1 MDREQKNKF
10 DELYRLV
17 DITAKARYRASTR
30 LSTHGMWSQW
40 TLSLLAIGLIIV
52 SVVSLSGIQTNF
64 TDRYSDVMQIVFS
77 VIILTY
83 SLLLGMGNFSARA
96 ERLLRCGMELS
107 RIVRKVKPYKGKDD
121 DEHDSVYN
129 QLTKDYYDCLEKYE
143 NHKDVDFLSS
153 RLEIERRKGFPEKG
167 KEEEWPEFLIRYF
180 YAFKS
185 RLTLWLSVR
194 VRLILA
200 FSHYLITLVIV
211 YGWLFL
217 DVTKNLPNGSN

>member
-1 MDREQKNKF
+1 MDKEQKNKF

-30 LSTHGMWSQW
+30 LSTHGLWSQC

-64 TDRYSDVMQIVFS
+64 SETYSDVMQIVFS

-107 RIVRKVKPYKGKDD
+107 RIVRRVKPFKGKN
-121 DEHDSVYN
+121 DEKHDNVYAE
-129 QLTKDYYDCLEKYE
+129 LTKGYYDCLEKYE

-153 RLEIERRKGFPEKG
+153 RLEIERRKGYPEKG
-167 KEEEWPEFLIRYF
+167 GEGWPEFLLKYF
-180 YAFKS
+180 YALKS
-185 RLTLWLSVR
+185 RFTLWASVR
-194 VRLILA
+194 VRLAMA
-200 FSHYLITLVIV
+200 FSHYIVTLILV
-211 YGWLFL
+211 YGWLL
-217 DVTKNLPNGSN
+217 LYITKNLTTGSN